1 MQQTSIARVEERWK
15 KYWSVRS
22 TEREALLFSF
32 AREAGLSARGSLAPP
47 CSIQQICETSGNTS
61 AFFLDPFFRR
71 FSGGT
76 SSASYFDP
84 HSVVGFLVALLRASS
99 ISFVFGFLE
108 ALLRTQQLQHCVR
121 RAKLGLPSK
130 YSITCVDE
138 RSQAIDKT
146 VSRALMIVSSC
157 VSICSIWTYP
167 AFTWQSSALWT
178 LFRLALDPY
187 SFLRHYN
194 NS

>member
-1 MQQTSIARVEERWK
+1 M
-15 KYWSVRS
+15 
-22 TEREALLFSF
+22 
-32 AREAGLSARGSLAPP
+32 
-47 CSIQQICETSGNTS
+47 
-61 AFFLDPFFRR
+61 
-71 FSGGT
+71 
-76 SSASYFDP
+76 
-84 HSVVGFLVALLRASS
+84 
-99 ISFVFGFLE
+99 
-108 ALLRTQQLQHCVR
+108 R
-121 RAKLGLPSK
+121 RAKLGLPSN

-167 AFTWQSSALWT
+167 AFACQSSALWT

-194 NS
+194 NRGSCDKLRRNSCTRSVMQAPRPLIIFPYSLPFAFSYANSCSKVLLRSVLRKSHNCYFINT